1 MQFQLAGI
9 RFRLVPTTNG
19 VADRV
24 TRERYAPYEAPAA
37 APPRRI
43 VDLAVSTLTIP
54 ADAAQTGAEV
64 TYERRGNV
72 IHVGRLDFRGTIDLD
87 AGRVEV
93 AFAGVGGAQSFLRI
107 ACSVLLAP
115 LGGVIIHS
123 CSVLREGRAYLF
135 VGESGAG
142 KTTIARLSA
151 PSLILSDEV
160 SAIVPVVPSE
170 DVYWCHA
177 TPFWGDLADGLD
189 EEGRR
194 ATLKE
199 QPAAAPLARI
209 LFPRKIL
216 FPRED
221 TRDTVVPVSPS
232 DAFMELAREAFA
244 FGDDDATLTAI
255 TATCGRLAERV
266 PAADLH
272 FRKTPEFWSCI
283 TA

>member
-1 MQFQLAGI
+1 MVEFQIAGI
-9 RFRLVPTTNG
+9 RFRT
-19 VADRV
+19 ADDDDDEAAATV
-24 TRERYAPYEAPAA
+24 QTRYAAYASTPSRPALRTVQLVA
-37 APPRRI
+37 TTA
-43 VDLAVSTLTIP
+43 TIP
-54 ADAAQTGAEV
+54 ADAAQTGADV
-64 TYERRGNV
+64 AFERRGNV
-72 IHVGRLDFRGTIDLD
+72 VRVERLDFRGTVDLD

-115 LGGVIIHS
+115 LGGILVHS
-123 CSVLREGRAYLF
+123 CSVLRGDKAFLF

-160 SAIVPVVPSE
+160 SAILPSAPGSGS
-170 DVYWCHA
+170 YACHA

-194 ATLKE
+194 VVLRE

-209 LFPRKIL
+209 LFPRK
-216 FPRED
+216 D
-221 TRDTVVPVSPS
+221 TRDAVVPVSS
-232 DAFMELAREAFA
+232 SYAFMELAREAFA
-244 FGDDDATLTAI
+244 FGDDEDAATAI
-255 TATCGRLAERV
+255 STTCGLVAESV

-272 FRKTPEFWSCI
+272 FRKTPDFWSCI
-283 TA
+283 AP